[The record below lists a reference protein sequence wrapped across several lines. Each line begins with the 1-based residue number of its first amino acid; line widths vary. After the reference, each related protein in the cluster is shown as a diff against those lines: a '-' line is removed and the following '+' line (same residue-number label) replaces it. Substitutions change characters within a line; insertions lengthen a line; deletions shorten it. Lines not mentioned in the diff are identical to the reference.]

1 MRVAVEQ
8 SCTPDYEMGVLMPSQ
23 YGHIMNYFRD
33 HDSLPIGIYEEQ
45 DFTVSMIDIL
55 VHYLSTRYEI
65 VDLVYTNAD
74 SVLNRF
80 LEVTKD
86 SGVCVE
92 RSDRHVNADRYA
104 NVTETVIVAIGK
116 RNDVLRWLGEI
127 EKSRDSKETW
137 LLLPLD
143 NSNIDGK

>member
-1 MRVAVEQ
+1 
-8 SCTPDYEMGVLMPSQ
+8 MPSQ

-33 HDSLPIGIYEEQ
+33 HDGLPIDIYEEQ
-45 DFTVSMIDIL
+45 DFTVSTIDIL
-55 VHYLSTRYEI
+55 VHYLSTRYKI

-74 SVLNRF
+74 SVLDRF

-86 SGVCVE
+86 SGVCVK

-116 RNDVLRWLGEI
+116 RNDVLRWLGEN
-127 EKSRDSKETW
+127 EKSRDSRETW